1 MTVITARI
9 ELSLLDS
16 LISFI
21 IAYFFRK
28 EKGFFQFF
36 SNRVKIHKKFSNHI
50 LTLVILDV
58 TIETDKIY
66 KLQKGCISMKKK
78 LLVSGLLACC
88 MAVFPMLHTA
98 AAASAVNLHD
108 SALMSD
114 EEKMIK
120 EYCDIAVNLVNNE
133 RVFERGLPEV
143 ATFPLLNEVTC
154 IRAEELNQE
163 FGHYRPDGSL
173 CFSILKQEGI
183 KYSGV
188 AENIAAGRTD
198 PVSTVDQWMNSK
210 GHRDNIINPAYTH
223 LGIGYYHAPDTTY
236 YWSMFLISS
245 MKGKEAAVVDSQYI
259 PERWLGDP
267 DGSHETIAADAKW
280 VSNMRQAVRPVLKS
294 MYLRAFWKPLMSI
307 RTER

>member
-1 MTVITARI
+1 
-9 ELSLLDS
+9 
-16 LISFI
+16 
-21 IAYFFRK
+21 
-28 EKGFFQFF
+28 
-36 SNRVKIHKKFSNHI
+36 
-50 LTLVILDV
+50 
-58 TIETDKIY
+58 
-66 KLQKGCISMKKK
+66 MKKK
-78 LLVSGLLACC
+78 RLVSGLLACC

-245 MKGKEAAVVDSQYI
+245 MKGKEAAGVDSQYI

-267 DGSHETIAADAKW
+267 DGSHETNAADAK
-280 VSNMRQAVRPVLKS
+280 MVLKYAAS
-294 MYLRAFWKPLMSI
+294 RAAGIEINVPTGFLEAADVDQNGKVDAFDASAILEYSAAKGAGDNNIQISDFIWQ
-307 RTER
+307 